1 MSEYYG
7 GQTKGRPMKPEK
19 AYLKGVQGIYKNYC
33 FHVHNPDFVNNE
45 TAKEED
51 LKRIP
56 SRFHKHLCNTVQEF
70 VERPTDKAYEILII
84 NTPPQVGKSTSL
96 TETFPSWYLMKHPDE
111 SVIQVSYGDDLA
123 ERFGKRNLEKVK
135 EYGNIFGVQV
145 DPKKATSREFQ
156 ILGRRGRMISKG
168 IGSGLTGHSG
178 HLIIIDDPIKNREQA
193 DSESVRDSVWDEF
206 ADSILTRTQAGSKI
220 ILIMT
225 RWHEDDLAGR
235 ILENMPEVTQYV
247 NYECECE
254 SDDDPLGR
262 RKATEDKVGEPL
274 VPELGK
280 DENWLIETKKNFIAM
295 NGLRTWNALYQ
306 GHPTIAE
313 GNILKKEWWQ
323 PYEVERYFEGTL
335 KFDQMIMSVDA
346 TFKDGEKNDY
356 VCIQVWG
363 KKENRMY
370 LVENVNEHL
379 DFTKTVHRIRLLK
392 ARFPRIG
399 AILIEDK
406 ANGSAIINVLKHEI
420 LGIIP
425 IQPDASKESRVN
437 AVSFSIEAGNVYVP
451 TDREW
456 KHKFIEQCAKF
467 PNDKHDDMVDAMS
480 QALSRLI
487 FSRKGRVRGAFK
499 SKIDSWSLPSDRP
512 KKKVDVGNTIHAI

>member
-1 MSEYYG
+1 M
-7 GQTKGRPMKPEK
+7 
-19 AYLKGVQGIYKNYC
+19 
-33 FHVHNPDFVNNE
+33 
-45 TAKEED
+45 
-51 LKRIP
+51 
-56 SRFHKHLCNTVQEF
+56 
-70 VERPTDKAYEILII
+70 
-84 NTPPQVGKSTSL
+84 
-96 TETFPSWYLMKHPDE
+96 
-111 SVIQVSYGDDLA
+111 A

-135 EYGNIFGVQV
+135 EYGGIFGVEV

-156 ILGRRGRMISKG
+156 IKGRRGRMISKG

-178 HLIIIDDPIKNREQA
+178 HLIVIDDPIKNREQA

-235 ILENMPEVTQYV
+235 ILENMPEITTYV

-262 RKATEDKVGEPL
+262 RKATEDKLGEPL

-280 DENWLIETKKNFIAM
+280 DETWLAETKKNFIAM

-306 GHPTIAE
+306 GHPTIQE

-323 PYEVERYFEGTL
+323 YYEVEKYFDGQL
-335 KFDQMIMSVDA
+335 AFDQMIMSVDA
-346 TFKDGEKNDY
+346 TFKDGDKNDY
-356 VCIQVWG
+356 VAIQVWG
-363 KKENRMY
+363 KRENRMY

-379 DFTKTVHRIRLLK
+379 DFSGTVRRIRLLK
-392 ARFPRIG
+392 ARFPRVG

-406 ANGSAIINVLKHEI
+406 ANGSAIINVLKNEI
-420 LGIIP
+420 MGIIP
-425 IQPDASKESRVN
+425 IQPDASKEARVN

-451 TDREW
+451 SDRQW
-456 KHKFIEQCAKF
+456 THKFIEQCAKF
-467 PNDKHDDMVDAMS
+467 PNDKFDDMVDAMS

-487 FSRKGRVRGAFK
+487 YSKKGRIRRVFRETTNGWHLPEENKNKRGVGREY
-499 SKIDSWSLPSDRP
+499 RP
-512 KKKVDVGNTIHAI
+512 V